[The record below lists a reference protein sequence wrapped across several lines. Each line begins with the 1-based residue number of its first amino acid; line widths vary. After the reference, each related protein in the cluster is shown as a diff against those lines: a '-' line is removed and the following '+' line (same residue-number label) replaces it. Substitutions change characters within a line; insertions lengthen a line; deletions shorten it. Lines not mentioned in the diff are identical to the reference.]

1 MRRKLLSVGVGI
13 VVLFLA
19 LQTQATASALT
30 LVDYTSKTQVVN
42 GVYAGFYGFKIDGAG
57 PVVYGFCDDYLGHI
71 YQNEPVAGTMNSFS
85 QIQAGSGE
93 FNKSSSDLAKY
104 NMVGWLFDQASLAA
118 TNSTLAAINLAIW
131 EIMTPAALTGEN
143 DFYKMAQ
150 AHTDY
155 TDWKNTMAV
164 FTPFD
169 AKYQE
174 ILIANPNPVPE
185 PATMLLLGVG
195 LLGLAG
201 YGRKRAMA

>member
-1 MRRKLLSVGVGI
+1 MKRNLLSVGVGI

-19 LQTQATASALT
+19 LQTLATASTLT
-30 LVDYTSKTQVVN
+30 LVDATSRTQVVN

-71 YQNEPVAGTMNSFS
+71 YQNDPFAGTMNTFD
-85 QIQAGSGE
+85 QIQSGKGE
-93 FNKSSSDLAKY
+93 FVATSKY
-104 NMVGWLFDQASLAA
+104 NMVGWLFDQASLAVA
-118 TNSTLAAINLAIW
+118 NSTLAAINLAIW
-131 EIMTPAALTGEN
+131 EIMTPAALDGEN

-150 AHTDY
+150 EHTAY
-155 TDWKNTMAV
+155 TGWKSTMAV

-169 AKYQE
+169 ANYQE

-185 PATMLLLGVG
+185 PATMLLLGAG
-195 LLGLAG
+195 LIGLAG